1 MAAERVIL
9 IVDHGSRR
17 AEANE
22 AIGRVAEAVR
32 SRRPELTV
40 RWAHMEIAPPSV
52 PDVIADCVADGAQEI
67 IVQPFF
73 LADGRHLTETIP
85 ELVEEAR
92 RRHPRITIRVTPH
105 LGEHEGLVGI
115 VLDRVDSLIAP

>member
-22 AIGRVAEAVR
+22 AIGRVAEVVR
-32 SRRPELTV
+32 SRRTELTV
-40 RWAHMEIAPPSV
+40 RWAHREIAPPSV

-73 LADGRHLTETIP
+73 
-85 ELVEEAR
+85 
-92 RRHPRITIRVTPH
+92 
-105 LGEHEGLVGI
+105 
-115 VLDRVDSLIAP
+115 